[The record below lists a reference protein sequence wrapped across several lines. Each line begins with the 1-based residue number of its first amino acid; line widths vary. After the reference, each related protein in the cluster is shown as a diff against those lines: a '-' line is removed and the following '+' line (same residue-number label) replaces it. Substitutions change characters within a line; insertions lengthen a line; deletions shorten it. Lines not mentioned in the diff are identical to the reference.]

1 MKPRDLRKQ
10 AFSGRSSYGGLSS
23 LFVALALAAAAGFLL
38 KPSGR
43 ALEGR
48 AYAIDGDTIRI
59 DGERLRLI
67 GIDAPEM
74 SQTCSRSRQVY
85 FCGET
90 ARNALIAMIL
100 RQQVQCRSSGR
111 DRYKR
116 LLVRC
121 LAEGRDLGA
130 RMVEE
135 GWAVSYGRDYQR
147 EEASARSQ
155 SVGLWAGEFERPQEW
170 RRQHPRGG

>member
-1 MKPRDLRKQ
+1 MKPRDLRRQ
-10 AFSGRSSYGGLSS
+10 AFSRGPTYGGLSS
-23 LFVALALAAAAGFLL
+23 LIVALGLAAAAGFLL
-38 KPSGR
+38 EPSGR

-59 DGERLRLI
+59 DRERLRLK

-74 SQTCSRSRQVY
+74 GQTCTRSRQVY
-85 FCGET
+85 SCGET

-116 LLVRC
+116 LLARC
-121 LAEGRDLGA
+121 ATDGRDLGA

-147 EEASARSQ
+147 QEASARSR
-155 SVGLWAGEFERPQEW
+155 SAGLWAGEFERPQDW
-170 RRQHPRGG
+170 RRRHPRGE